1 MSTAPDSVTPLRPG
15 FGPQPE
21 SGMDRV
27 IARPAPWR
35 RHVAIAGGLLAMAA
49 ILLAFLP
56 GRGFTSTQRV
66 DARQLTVAEAR
77 VGTFEDFIP
86 VRAQVVPLH
95 TVYLD
100 AVEGGR
106 VEKLH
111 VEDGSEVA
119 QEQLLVELSNTAL
132 QLEAVTME
140 AQISE
145 QLNSLRTLELE
156 LSRNRLQYQRDLV
169 DIDYQ
174 IERLQR
180 LVDRRRGQA
189 ANGNIP
195 RADFEDA
202 ETELAYYGNKRR
214 VTLESKATDLRLQ
227 QAQLQQLQEATRR
240 LETNLGIARHSL
252 SSLTVRAPV
261 DGRLTAMSL
270 EIGQSLDK
278 GERLGQIDDPDGY
291 KLSAFIDEFYLGRIA
306 VDQNAEA
313 AVDGRPVGLRIAKVY
328 PQVTDNEFRVDLKF
342 DGTIP
347 VGIRRGQTLQLRLHL
362 GAESQ
367 ALLIPNGAFFQ
378 DTGGDW
384 LFVVQADGREALRRD
399 IRVGRRNIGSIE
411 VQDGLA
417 PGDKVIVSSYAAFAD
432 RQRLEI
438 GGTEQAAV
446 R

>member
-1 MSTAPDSVTPLRPG
+1 MSITPDSVTPLRPG
-15 FGPQPE
+15 LGPVPE
-21 SGMDRV
+21 TGMDRAL
-27 IARPAPWR
+27 ARPAAWR
-35 RHVAIAGGLLAMAA
+35 RHLAIACGLLVMTA
-49 ILLAFLP
+49 ILLAILP

-66 DARQLTVAEAR
+66 DARQLTVAEAHE
-77 VGTFEDFIP
+77 GTFEDFIP
-86 VRAQVVPLH
+86 VRAQVVPLR

-111 VEDGSEVA
+111 VEDGTEVT
-119 QEQLLVELSNTAL
+119 QGQLLVELSNTAL

-145 QLNSLRTLELE
+145 QLNNLRTLELE
-156 LSRNRLQYQRDLV
+156 LSRNRLQYERDLV

-174 IERLQR
+174 VERLQR
-180 LVDRRRGQA
+180 LVERRRSQA

-202 ETELAYYGNKRR
+202 ETELEYYGNKRR

-240 LETNLGIARHSL
+240 LEANLGIARHSL
-252 SSLTVRAPV
+252 SSLAVRAPV

-313 AVDGRPVGLRIAKVY
+313 EVDGHPVTLRIAKIY
-328 PQVTDNEFRVDLKF
+328 PQVTNNEFRVDLKF
-342 DGTIP
+342 DDAIP
-347 VGIRRGQTLQLRLHL
+347 GGIRRGQTLQLRLHV
-362 GAESQ
+362 GAQAQ

-384 LFVVQADGREALRRD
+384 VFVVQPDGREALRRD
-399 IRVGRRNIGSIE
+399 IRTGRRNIGSIE
-411 VQDGLA
+411 VQDGLL

-438 GGTEQAAV
+438 DAADQPTD